1 MSMKSLVKTC
11 KHQDSTWPG
20 DGKDVVYARVYTQI
34 DGDPDKH
41 AIYVGWTRGIQS
53 RDRTHMTDMKRS
65 FPSVEGKPNHYDIAK
80 RGTGRHYILIL
91 VHAPLGSLNRDTPM
105 VSRMIE
111 QTCILMLKSYTP
123 WIAGDARNTDLGK
136 LAGKA
141 VLGPKARLLS
151 QIERK
156 VRNFDTGF
164 QSYWEAYGCNLDSPL
179 WSFLFDKQTN
189 MDPSKVGLVIV
200 TPSPGTL
207 TPHMTTFRSAHWFGV
222 LNKAGQHAHR
232 TKTCFRGPSTAAD
245 GTASTIRRFRMS
257 VPENLS
263 RKIVAS
269 ICKEHMRTG
278 KGFNAIL
285 AFEIMKDGP
294 HSRPFVSFTSFGP
307 YEDFSAPNCL
317 GVRIEWLTS
326 EGKWKT
332 APIVYSEMGLQ
343 RIWSPMSL
351 HGDASKLMWA
361 WHNVAGLIQM
371 LRDQT
376 CPNARLGGFQR
387 LWSKGCLPMIQTLE
401 IDHLK
406 QTVTWEPR
414 SEPEE
419 VPAPVEATRKHNDE
433 WMATWLMSP
442 VNDLLQFTFPGM
454 RPGAPIFSIDMLSA
468 QLANREGGQ
477 ECDSCILKRRLRRMT
492 TKIPQCS
499 PISNVFSVLLYTE
512 AARSRHLPHLSRAG
526 LVKARIR
533 KRIFSELRIS

>member
-1 MSMKSLVKTC
+1 
-11 KHQDSTWPG
+11 
-20 DGKDVVYARVYTQI
+20 
-34 DGDPDKH
+34 
-41 AIYVGWTRGIQS
+41 
-53 RDRTHMTDMKRS
+53 
-65 FPSVEGKPNHYDIAK
+65 
-80 RGTGRHYILIL
+80 
-91 VHAPLGSLNRDTPM
+91 
-105 VSRMIE
+105 
-111 QTCILMLKSYTP
+111 
-123 WIAGDARNTDLGK
+123 
-136 LAGKA
+136 
-141 VLGPKARLLS
+141 
-151 QIERK
+151 
-156 VRNFDTGF
+156 
-164 QSYWEAYGCNLDSPL
+164 
-179 WSFLFDKQTN
+179 
-189 MDPSKVGLVIV
+189 MDPSKVGLVIA
-200 TPSPGTL
+200 TPFPGTL

-285 AFEIMKDGP
+285 AFEVMEDGP

-454 RPGAPIFSIDMLSA
+454 HPGAPIFSIDMLSA

-499 PISNVFSVLLYTE
+499 WNATNQQCLQCAALHRSCTFTPLTALIEGWVGKSPYTE
-512 AARSRHLPHLSRAG
+512 ED
-526 LVKARIR
+526 I
-533 KRIFSELRIS
+533 LRIENKLMLKTPGAGPFVRWVNWKATSKEEDENDFEIPPPFGWEELLFFVSQDDEEGSAEDSESNDSDSE